1 MNTARQVTRQIDEDD
16 LPFDLL
22 KRRRRL
28 GLSQIQ
34 LGEALGI
41 DPTLIS
47 KWERGTRAIPYG
59 RLVHVALCAI
69 EMLPKS
75 EREKL

>member
-1 MNTARQVTRQIDEDD
+1 MNTARQVTRRIDDD
-16 LPFDLL
+16 EFPFDLL

-34 LGEALGI
+34 LGETLGL

-47 KWERGTRAIPYG
+47 KWERGARSIPYP

-69 EMLPKS
+69 EMMPKE

>member
-1 MNTARQVTRQIDEDD
+1 MNNARQITRQVDEDD
-16 LPFDLL
+16 FPFDLL

-34 LGEALGI
+34 LGEAIGI

-47 KWERGTRAIPYG
+47 KWERGARPIPYV

-69 EMLPKS
+69 EMLPES
-75 EREKL
+75 ERAKL